1 MKFIDF
7 FKKLKSFRW
16 GIFFI
21 SFLIITLL
29 SIESPTGISFFPLI
43 VIFAVPVLFVLWLLK
58 VEYIKT
64 FYVRKYTLPLIFSIL
79 FSFFA
84 STQIIKWQNSQT
96 EETAVQIISSLERYY
111 STNNKYPAS
120 LDELLNGYIPVVP
133 KTKMGWLNV
142 DFDYNTYNDM
152 KEFMIGFKYI
162 AVFRRVYTS
171 EKKNWG
177 YE

>member
-1 MKFIDF
+1 MKTTNF
-7 FKKLKSFRW
+7 FKRLRTFQW

-29 SIESPTGISFFPLI
+29 SIESPTGITFFPLV
-43 VIFAVPVLFVLWLLK
+43 VIFGVPVLFVLWMLK
-58 VEYIKT
+58 VEFIRRIYI
-64 FYVRKYTLPLIFSIL
+64 RKYIMPLIFSIL
-79 FSFFA
+79 LSFFA
-84 STQIIKWQNSQT
+84 STQIIKWQSNLT
-96 EETAVQIISSLERYY
+96 EETALQIISSLEKYH
-111 STNNKYPAS
+111 SANNKYPSS
-120 LDELLNGYIPVVP
+120 LEELQDGYIPVVP

-142 DFDYNTYNDM
+142 DFDYNAYNDM

-171 EKKNWG
+171 EKKSWA